1 MTDPTNPRQGGTGY
15 SSTGSG
21 TADDVKRA
29 ASDAADAVRAK
40 AAETTQAAK
49 AEATRRAEGAKS
61 TFADEI
67 SGVASAFRSA
77 SGEFGDSS
85 FQKKTFDQIA
95 SGLNEA
101 SDALRRK
108 DFGEI
113 VSDVNAFAR
122 RNPMA
127 FLGGAVLL
135 GFAASRF
142 AKASAEAEH
151 SPETS
156 LPSGTPRPMSAGSV
170 NAAAVSGSQPSYSN
184 QTTGVTR

>member
-1 MTDPTNPRQGGTGY
+1 MTESTAPYQSG
-15 SSTGSG
+15 TGSG
-21 TADDVKRA
+21 SSGGSTAEDVKKA

-49 AEATRRAEGAKS
+49 AEAARRAEGAKS

-77 SGEFGDSS
+77 SGEFGESS

-95 SGLNEA
+95 SGLSDA

-108 DFGEI
+108 DFGEM

-151 SPETS
+151 SPEMTRPSSTS
-156 LPSGTPRPMSAGSV
+156 RPVSAGSA
-170 NAAAVSGSQPSYSN
+170 NAGAVSGSQPSYSN
-184 QTTGVTR
+184 QTTGVSR